1 MPGLLPDGLT
11 VRLLLTIDL
20 PTIATLANSLSF
32 EIRHLQFSRFPCAT
46 TCRSFGISGA
56 GFSTQLWITTRLP
69 RRNETFLNML
79 TLHGFLPCPSFRR
92 ETACDEGDYRE
103 EDNSSGHGSL
113 LPESSRTLMRST

>member
-1 MPGLLPDGLT
+1 MTRRCIDAL
-11 VRLLLTIDL
+11 RLLLTIDL
-20 PTIATLANSLSF
+20 PTIATLANNLSF
-32 EIRHLQFSRFPCAT
+32 DIRHLHVFRCPCGPA
-46 TCRSFGISGA
+46 CRAFGISGV
-56 GFSTQLWITTRLP
+56 GFSTRLWISTRLP

-79 TLHGFLPCPSFRR
+79 TLHRSLACPSFRR